1 MLRTENMLGALI
13 SYQSFFV
20 NGSTLRA
27 RVKPR
32 EIIHRQSR
40 RPETPRARVPVPPIR
55 PSRRPPRSIARSS
68 RRHKIHKYST
78 RISHTATTTTT
89 TTSRRHRAFV
99 VIARAHDQS
108 PTTDPS
114 RRSPSHRA
122 HRDARRE
129 TRANEL
135 KHVRLLLA
143 ALLALGHSLILTDR
157 HDDRQSRA
165 RERRT
170 TSIAD
175 ARRPVGFSVWCVRV
189 SLYHS
194 RMCLNT
200 YYMSYYISHRDARVY
215 YRVFDPVVWCMD
227 RPCRYTHGGPPCAPS
242 RSRPARARGPAHSRA
257 RGARDLDLDARTR
270 RSFSVSLSR
279 VRTRGI
285 HAFRFVSCHFIRPR
299 RRRSVAEWMRSDLS
313 RAR

>member
-68 RRHKIHKYST
+68 RRHTIHTYST

-108 PTTDPS
+108 PTTTDPS
-114 RRSPSHRA
+114 RRSPSHRDA
-122 HRDARRE
+122 KTRDARE
-129 TRANEL
+129 RATNTYAFFL
-135 KHVRLLLA
+135 PPFLPLDIRLFLPTA
-143 ALLALGHSLILTDR
+143 MTTD
-157 HDDRQSRA
+157 SRA
-165 RERRT
+165 R
-170 TSIAD
+170 
-175 ARRPVGFSVWCVRV
+175 VK
-189 SLYHS
+189 
-194 RMCLNT
+194 
-200 YYMSYYISHRDARVY
+200 
-215 YRVFDPVVWCMD
+215 
-227 RPCRYTHGGPPCAPS
+227 GG
-242 RSRPARARGPAHSRA
+242 R
-257 RGARDLDLDARTR
+257 R
-270 RSFSVSLSR
+270 RS
-279 VRTRGI
+279 RTRGGPSGL
-285 HAFRFVSCHFIRPR
+285 ACGACVSLCMTL
-299 RRRSVAEWMRSDLS
+299 VCV
-313 RAR
+313 

>member
-55 PSRRPPRSIARSS
+55 RSRRPPRSIARSS

-78 RISHTATTTTT
+78 RISRTATTTTT

-114 RRSPSHRA
+114 RRSPSHRDA
-122 HRDARRE
+122 KTRDARE
-129 TRANEL
+129 RATNTYAFFL
-135 KHVRLLLA
+135 PPFLPLDIRLFLPTA
-143 ALLALGHSLILTDR
+143 MTTDSR
-157 HDDRQSRA
+157 ARVKGGRRRSRA
-165 RERRT
+165 RERAGAPSASR
-170 TSIAD
+170 
-175 ARRPVGFSVWCVRV
+175 VVRACL
-189 SLYHS
+189 SLY
-194 RMCLNT
+194 
-200 YYMSYYISHRDARVY
+200 
-215 YRVFDPVVWCMD
+215 
-227 RPCRYTHGGPPCAPS
+227 
-242 RSRPARARGPAHSRA
+242 
-257 RGARDLDLDARTR
+257 
-270 RSFSVSLSR
+270 SLIC
-279 VRTRGI
+279 V
-285 HAFRFVSCHFIRPR
+285 
-299 RRRSVAEWMRSDLS
+299 
-313 RAR
+313 

>member
-55 PSRRPPRSIARSS
+55 RSRRPPRSIARSS

-78 RISHTATTTTT
+78 RISRTATTTTT

-99 VIARAHDQS
+99 VIARALRSKPYDDRPVAS
-108 PTTDPS
+108 IAFPS
-114 RRSPSHRA
+114 RRE
-122 HRDARRE
+122 DARRAR
-129 TRANEL
+129 TSY

-170 TSIAD
+170 TSIA
-175 ARRPVGFSVWCVRV
+175 
-189 SLYHS
+189 
-194 RMCLNT
+194 
-200 YYMSYYISHRDARVY
+200 
-215 YRVFDPVVWCMD
+215 
-227 RPCRYTHGGPPCAPS
+227 
-242 RSRPARARGPAHSRA
+242 
-257 RGARDLDLDARTR
+257 GAREGRGTVGVACGAC
-270 RSFSVSLSR
+270 VSLS
-279 VRTRGI
+279 
-285 HAFRFVSCHFIRPR
+285 
-299 RRRSVAEWMRSDLS
+299 L
-313 RAR
+313 